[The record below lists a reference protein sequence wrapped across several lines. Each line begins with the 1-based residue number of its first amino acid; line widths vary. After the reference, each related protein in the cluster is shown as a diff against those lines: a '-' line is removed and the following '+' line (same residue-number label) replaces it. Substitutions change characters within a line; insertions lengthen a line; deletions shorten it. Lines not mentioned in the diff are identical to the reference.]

1 MGGNVPPRQDG
12 CAGRQQRGLDV
23 AGYPQFFFE
32 AGGIGRFLL
41 QQGVFDGATDLTGQ
55 PTKQFL
61 FAFAKG
67 ALRDVVIGHQNPRRA
82 TAPAGNQ
89 NQYMPAVE
97 GLHGGIVPQR

>member
-1 MGGNVPPRQDG
+1 MGGT
-12 CAGRQQRGLDV
+12 GRQQRGLDV
-23 AGYPQFFFE
+23 AGHPQFFFE
-32 AGGIGRFLL
+32 AGGVGRFLL
-41 QQGVFDGATDLTGQ
+41 LQGVFDGATDLAGQ

-82 TAPAGNQ
+82 TTPARNQ

-97 GLHGGIVPQR
+97 RLHGGVVPQR